1 MKVNNETGEVL
12 ETNETDE
19 KTLYL
24 AKRELN
30 ELTLFEPWLQAKE
43 NLLTAKEQ
51 FEMVDAPFKK
61 MIEELFMKY
70 SIKSI
75 SNDYISITDRNGYPR
90 MYWDDEKLTEFI
102 IKHGEKPEH
111 FKTSKWINGGIQI
124 KYKE

>member
-19 KTLYL
+19 QTLYL